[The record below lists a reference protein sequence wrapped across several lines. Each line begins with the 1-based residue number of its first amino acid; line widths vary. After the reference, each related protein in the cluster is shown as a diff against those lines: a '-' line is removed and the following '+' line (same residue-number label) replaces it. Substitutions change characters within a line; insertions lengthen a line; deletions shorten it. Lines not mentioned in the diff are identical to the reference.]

1 MKIGILTLPLHT
13 NYGGIL
19 QAWALQEVLF
29 RHNHQP
35 WIIRYEHRN
44 LKKQNLVRRVIRFLY
59 LRIYLNQICRKRL
72 YSSSISKAIQKN
84 TQKFI
89 TDRFKNLSPRI
100 LCKSDLI
107 KYTSENNF
115 EAYVVGADQVWR
127 PLYSP
132 DLAAY
137 FLDFCDKDDVKKIA
151 YAASFGVDYWEFDS
165 ESSNMARNLIRNFD
179 KVSVREN
186 DGIVLC
192 KEKLGI
198 DAIHVLDPTLLLD
211 QIDYIKLVKS
221 ATCEYKMPDGNLL
234 AYILDESTEK
244 YSMIHECEL
253 KCTLKAFYCKSKL
266 NPNQSNKSK
275 DHDDYI
281 VPPIEQ
287 WITSFINA
295 KMIITDSFHG
305 CVFSIIF
312 NKPFWTFSNDM
323 RGSSRINSLLD
334 MFDLRDRI
342 IVNGKPTDWNKNID
356 WNAVNDLH
364 KKYREKSLNFLLSC
378 LI

>member
-1 MKIGILTLPLHT
+1 MKIAILTLPLRT

-44 LKKQNLVRRVIRFLY
+44 LKKQNLVRKIIRFLY
-59 LRIYLNQICRKRL
+59 LRIYLNQINRKRL
-72 YSSSISKAIQKN
+72 YSSSISKAIHKN

-89 TDRFKNLSPRI
+89 TDRFKNLSPQI

-107 KYTSENNF
+107 EYTIENNF
-115 EAYVVGADQVWR
+115 DAYVVGSDQVWR
-127 PLYSP
+127 PSYSP

-137 FLDFCDKDDVKKIA
+137 FLDFCGKENVKKIA
-151 YAASFGVDYWEFDS
+151 YAVSFGVNYWEFNS
-165 ESSNMARNLIRNFD
+165 ENSDMARKLVRNFD

-186 DGIVLC
+186 DGVVLC
-192 KEKLGI
+192 KEKLGV
-198 DAIHVLDPTLLLD
+198 DAVHVLDPTLLLD
-211 QIDYIKLVKS
+211 QTDYTKLVNS
-221 ATCEYKMPDGNLL
+221 ATCEFEIPNGSLF
-234 AYILDESTEK
+234 AYILDKNTEK
-244 YSMIHECEL
+244 DSMIQECEI
-253 KCTLKAFYCKSKL
+253 KCALKAFYCKSRL
-266 NPNQSNKSK
+266 NPLISNNSK
-275 DHDDYI
+275 NPNDYI
-281 VPPIEQ
+281 VPPVEQ
-287 WITSFINA
+287 WIASFFNA

-312 NKPFWTFSNDM
+312 NKPFWTFSNDK

-334 MFDLRDRI
+334 MFGLRDRI
-342 IVNGKPTDWNKNID
+342 IVIGKPTDWNKIID
-356 WNAVNDLH
+356 WDAVNVLQ
-364 KKYREKSLNFLLSC
+364 KKYREQSLNFLLSS